1 MTGRPGEKVCYEVSA
16 GIGTITMNAPEN
28 RNAFDDKM
36 LGSLSAAFERAQL
49 DPEVAVVVFTGAGRA
64 FSAGGDISTMGADT
78 DPVARK
84 ADFTDNVHRLP
95 RAIERLDKPTIAM
108 INGTAVGAGLDM
120 ALLCDL
126 RIAAETARLSEGY
139 IGIGLVPGVG
149 GAYLL
154 PRLVGLTRAIELL
167 FTGRAV
173 TGSEAAEMGLVTRAV
188 PAGDLDRETYAL
200 AAELAAKPPFALRT
214 MKRLIY
220 QSLDTQFA
228 TALELAS
235 SQVSILMS
243 GAEHKAEVAALRKR
257 LHEAASARSAKAD
270 TDSH

>member
-36 LGSLSAAFERAQL
+36 LGSLSAAFEQARL
-49 DPEVAVVVFTGAGRA
+49 DPEVAVVVFTSAGRV

-154 PRLVGLTRAIELL
+154 PGWSASPARSSCCSPGGPSQR
-167 FTGRAV
+167 
-173 TGSEAAEMGLVTRAV
+173 AAEMGLVTRAV
-188 PAGDLDRETYAL
+188 PAGDLERETYAL

-220 QSLDTQFA
+220 ESLDTQFA

-235 SQVSILMS
+235 SHVSILMS

-270 TDSH
+270 NDSH